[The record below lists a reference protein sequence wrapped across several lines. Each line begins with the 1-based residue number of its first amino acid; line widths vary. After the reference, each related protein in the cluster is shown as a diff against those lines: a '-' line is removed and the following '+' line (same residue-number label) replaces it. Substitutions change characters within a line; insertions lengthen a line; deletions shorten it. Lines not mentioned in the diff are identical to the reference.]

1 MAKLPLLE
9 TISAGG
15 LCTGC
20 GLCQS
25 VTGGKAKMA
34 FNQHGFL
41 RPVLLQPL
49 TPADDTLV
57 RAVCPGL
64 GLTHARET
72 ASYHPLWGP
81 LVAVRTGYALDPA
94 LRHGGSSG
102 GAISGLLSYLL
113 ESGKVDYV
121 LHIGASLS
129 EPLINEIKLSH
140 NRAEVLA
147 NAGSRYAPSAP
158 LTGID
163 ALLAR
168 PGRFAFVG
176 KPCDVAALRKYAQ
189 HNPQVNEKV
198 PYMLSFMCAGV
209 PSMKGTVAILKRF
222 DVQPDE
228 VRSFAYRGNGWP
240 GMTRV
245 ETHAGAV
252 HETDYATSWGTVL
265 NRHLQ
270 ARCKICPDGIGEF
283 ADVVCADAWYGK
295 DGYPDFA
302 EQEGRSLVISRTG
315 QGEQLL
321 AEATAAGYL
330 SVAPLDVDE
339 IRKMQPYQENRK
351 QMVLARV
358 LALRLMGRPAPAY
371 HRLRLQRT
379 AWMGGLKANAKNF
392 LGMVK
397 RLALNRQPS
406 GM

>member
-1 MAKLPLLE
+1 
-9 TISAGG
+9 
-15 LCTGC
+15 
-20 GLCQS
+20 
-25 VTGGKAKMA
+25 MA

-41 RPVLLQPL
+41 RPVVVKPM
-49 TPADDTLV
+49 TPADDALV

-64 GLTHARET
+64 GLTHPSQT
-72 ASYHPLWGP
+72 AAYHPLWGP
-81 LVAVRTGYALDPA
+81 LVAVHTGYALDPA

-102 GAISGLLSYLL
+102 GAISALLSYLL

-129 EPLINEIKLSH
+129 EPLINEIKLSA

-189 HNPQVNEKV
+189 RNPLVNDKV

-209 PSMKGTVAILKRF
+209 PSMKGTEAILKRF
-222 DVQPDE
+222 DVKPAE
-228 VRSFAYRGNGWP
+228 VRKFAYRGDGWP

-252 HETDYATSWGTVL
+252 HQTDYATSWGTVL

-302 EQEGRSLVISRTG
+302 EQAGRSLVISRTG
-315 QGEQLL
+315 PGEQLL
-321 AEATAAGYL
+321 QAAVAAGYL
-330 SVAPLDVDE
+330 AVAPLEVAE

-358 LALRLMGRPAPAY
+358 LALRLMGRPAPTY
-371 HRLRLQRT
+371 RRLRLQRT
-379 AWMGGLKANAKNF
+379 AWMGGIKANAKNF

-397 RLALNRQPS
+397 RLAFNRQPS